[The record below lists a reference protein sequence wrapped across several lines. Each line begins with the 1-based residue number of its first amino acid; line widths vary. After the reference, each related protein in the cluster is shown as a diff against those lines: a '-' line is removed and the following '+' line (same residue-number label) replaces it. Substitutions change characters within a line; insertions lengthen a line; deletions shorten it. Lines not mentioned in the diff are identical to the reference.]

1 MDPGTPQNTGKT
13 PRAGSDTG
21 KSEVQAAILTV
32 KFIPRSLCR
41 WSSRLSTP
49 HLSPVPHSGSD
60 PLFHPH
66 FAPFSRTLNLPKF
79 ITKFIPKSL
88 MLTFVQ
94 TVAFTHRASLS
105 ADSQVL
111 PVSAAAHHLQPAH
124 SVSTSTVSTTSR
136 LTVCSPLPVSPFLS
150 SPSAP
155 SSAPEH
161 CLKMTLQLSPIPQPP
176 VYIVRSIGR
185 HFQET

>member
-1 MDPGTPQNTGKT
+1 MKAAKAEESRESLGCFLKITRPLKATAMCLGSMSQTPSFLWIRERRRIRGRRRGQ
-13 PRAGSDTG
+13 GSNTG

-111 PVSAAAHHLQPAH
+111 PVSAAAHQLPACPHL
-124 SVSTSTVSTTSR
+124 
-136 LTVCSPLPVSPFLS
+136 
-150 SPSAP
+150 
-155 SSAPEH
+155 
-161 CLKMTLQLSPIPQPP
+161 LSPPRPD
-176 VYIVRSIGR
+176 
-185 HFQET
+185 